1 MRPVRIDLRAVRLA
15 LRQWT
20 LRRWLI
26 AAASAVA
33 VGVLIGL
40 ATVLI
45 PNPVF
50 TRDIPPV
57 WWNHPV
63 LVLMSILTGLLTAT
77 FVRDRPVQSG
87 SAAGDSAAG
96 AGGGPAG
103 DPADAG
109 SQTERGGRMGVVGT
123 VLAWFA
129 VGCPVCNKIAL
140 LALGYSGAL
149 TFFAPLQ
156 PVLAILAVLL
166 TGYALLQRLQ
176 GEVACPMP
184 RRATAAPSA
193 PDAATTGEVR

>member
-1 MRPVRIDLRAVRLA
+1 
-15 LRQWT
+15 
-20 LRRWLI
+20 
-26 AAASAVA
+26 
-33 VGVLIGL
+33 VGVVIGL

-50 TRDIPPV
+50 ARDIPPV
-57 WWNHPV
+57 WWNVPV
-63 LVLMSILTGLLTAT
+63 LVLAAILAGLLTAT
-77 FVRDRPVQSG
+77 FVRDRTADPNATS
-87 SAAGDSAAG
+87 DS
-96 AGGGPAG
+96 
-103 DPADAG
+103 
-109 SQTERGGRMGVVGT
+109 GGRMGVLGA

-156 PVLAILAVLL
+156 PVLALVAVLL

-184 RRATAAPSA
+184 RRADRAAATSPATASPRATG
-193 PDAATTGEVR
+193 AATTGEVH